1 MRPRQLRRSNSRWVR
16 RLSTHTL
23 SHSLSHL
30 IEDVEAHSVSR
41 DAHRVV
47 HGRVLVA
54 DFTFRFVT
62 VAVAVTVAVTIV
74 PGDCGRIYNA
84 LSVRAGV
91 VTAVAITVT
100 VATVSVNVTGVAAT
114 TAVAVTAVI
123 LQGLANPYLRGPG
136 P

>member
-1 MRPRQLRRSNSRWVR
+1 M
-16 RLSTHTL
+16 
-23 SHSLSHL
+23 
-30 IEDVEAHSVSR
+30 EAHSVSR

-54 DFTFRFVT
+54 DFTFRFV
-62 VAVAVTVAVTIV
+62 AVIVTVAVIII

-91 VTAVAITVT
+91 VTAVAVAITVT

>member
-1 MRPRQLRRSNSRWVR
+1 M
-16 RLSTHTL
+16 
-23 SHSLSHL
+23 
-30 IEDVEAHSVSR
+30 EAHSVSR

-54 DFTFRFVT
+54 DFTFRFVAVIVT
-62 VAVAVTVAVTIV
+62 VAVAVIIV

-91 VTAVAITVT
+91 VTAVAVAITVT